1 MNRCEVSLFSQA
13 MDTSLFVKQIRRS
26 AAPETHALSDRS
38 PFSPR
43 IVLPLNLLP
52 FSFSFSNRPASPCD
66 SRQPPALCAGFFEG
80 EGGGSCARKVWEM
93 KGDYLCS
100 ALADRDTLRIICPTT
115 DIYIFVCQVPSSEA
129 AKVPGAIQPGSGR
142 CYPRCYPLIKAIA
155 KGNIVGQ
162 RKVSMD
168 AGVFESF
175 FHMHQTLREEL
186 PPKYAAKRELIAW
199 EWENVV
205 PLAQP
210 FYLVKGGR
218 IGWALFEAGDGL
230 LQRPSTPPRMKLN
243 EPDRSHPVLN
253 ADTERARMARGDW
266 RRAVGEGRPVPRLPR
281 LPDDPEQSWKE
292 SSEEHD
298 GRGATVDRRRAPD
311 DPEQSWK
318 ESSTLERVVD
328 HYIHIPNLGRLS
340 YQRLWRRTRQA
351 QAKDKMRRI
360 LVAMKE
366 RGNDATLDQL
376 GEVYMQRC
384 RSSASREA
392 LARLLRQELGIGIAR
407 GGIVGTSASASGS
420 SEAPSGSGGGVPSL
434 PAAVGPGECDPGE
447 SDDPRECEYESQ
459 CSEGQPPSKRMKQA
473 GPSEDC
479 KDNNQE

>member
-1 MNRCEVSLFSQA
+1 MVRCEVSLFSQA

-93 KGDYLCS
+93 KSQYLCS
-100 ALADRDTLRIICPTT
+100 ALADPDTLRIICPST
-115 DIYIFVCQVPSSEA
+115 DIYIFVCQVPSTEV
-129 AKVPGAIQPGSGR
+129 AKVLGLQG
-142 CYPRCYPLIKAIA
+142 YHPLIKAIA

-218 IGWALFEAGDGL
+218 IGWTLFEAGDGL

-253 ADTERARMARGDW
+253 ADTERARMARGD
-266 RRAVGEGRPVPRLPR
+266 RRRVVGEGRPVRRLPR

-298 GRGATVDRRRAPD
+298 GKGATVDRRRAPD
-311 DPEQSWK
+311 DPEQSGK

-328 HYIHIPNLGRLS
+328 HYIHIPNLPRTTSGTSSGRVINDHF
-340 YQRLWRRTRQA
+340 RAKINARQT
-351 QAKDKMRRI
+351 MRRI
-360 LVAMKE
+360 RVALKE

-384 RSSASREA
+384 RSSARREA

-407 GGIVGTSASASGS
+407 GGIVGTRASASGS

>member
-1 MNRCEVSLFSQA
+1 
-13 MDTSLFVKQIRRS
+13 
-26 AAPETHALSDRS
+26 
-38 PFSPR
+38 
-43 IVLPLNLLP
+43 
-52 FSFSFSNRPASPCD
+52 
-66 SRQPPALCAGFFEG
+66 
-80 EGGGSCARKVWEM
+80 M
-93 KGDYLCS
+93 KGAYLCS
-100 ALADRDTLRIICPTT
+100 ALADPDTLRIICPTT
-115 DIYIFVCQVPSSEA
+115 DIYIFVCQVPLSEV
-129 AKVPGAIQPGSGR
+129 AKVPGAIEPGSG
-142 CYPRCYPLIKAIA
+142 RCYPLIKAIA

-218 IGWALFEAGDGL
+218 IGWALFETGDCL
-230 LQRPSTPPRMKLN
+230 W
-243 EPDRSHPVLN
+243 
-253 ADTERARMARGDW
+253 ARTYV
-266 RRAVGEGRPVPRLPR
+266 RRAVGEGRPVPRLPRFYLAKGAR

-311 DPEQSWK
+311 DPEQSGK

-328 HYIHIPNLGRLS
+328 HYIHIPDKGRKECQRLS
-340 YQRLWRRTRQA
+340 VRHGN
-351 QAKDKMRRI
+351 AKCTMRRNAKCTMRRM
-360 LVAMKE
+360 LVALKE

-479 KDNNQE
+479 KDKNQE

>member
-1 MNRCEVSLFSQA
+1 
-13 MDTSLFVKQIRRS
+13 
-26 AAPETHALSDRS
+26 
-38 PFSPR
+38 
-43 IVLPLNLLP
+43 
-52 FSFSFSNRPASPCD
+52 
-66 SRQPPALCAGFFEG
+66 
-80 EGGGSCARKVWEM
+80 M

-100 ALADRDTLRIICPTT
+100 RLADRDTLRIFCPTT
-115 DIYIFVCQVPSSEA
+115 DIYIFVCQVPLSEV
-129 AKVPGAIQPGSGR
+129 AKVPGAIEPGREGAWSG
-142 CYPRCYPLIKAIA
+142 RCYPLIKAIA

-266 RRAVGEGRPVPRLPR
+266 RRAVGEGRPVRRLPR

-298 GRGATVDRRRAPD
+298 GKGATVDRRRAPD

-328 HYIHIPNLGRLS
+328 HYIHIPNLGRLC
-340 YQRLWRRTRQA
+340 YQRLSYQQKA
-351 QAKDKMRRI
+351 VLNAKCAMRRI
-360 LVAMKE
+360 LVALKE

>member
-1 MNRCEVSLFSQA
+1 M
-13 MDTSLFVKQIRRS
+13 I
-26 AAPETHALSDRS
+26 
-38 PFSPR
+38 
-43 IVLPLNLLP
+43 
-52 FSFSFSNRPASPCD
+52 PASPL
-66 SRQPPALCAGFFEG
+66 PCAPVFFRG
-80 EGGGSCARKVWEM
+80 RGGGSCARKVWEM
-93 KGDYLCS
+93 KGQYLCS
-100 ALADRDTLRIICPTT
+100 ALADPDTLRIICPTT
-115 DIYIFVCQVPSSEA
+115 DIYIFVCQVPLSEV
-129 AKVPGAIQPGSGR
+129 AKVPGAIEPGREGARSG
-142 CYPRCYPLIKAIA
+142 RCYPLIKAIA

-218 IGWALFEAGDGL
+218 IGWALFEAGDCL
-230 LQRPSTPPRMKLN
+230 WARMELN
-243 EPDRSHPVLN
+243 ELN
-253 ADTERARMARGDW
+253 CLRARMARGDLLW
-266 RRAVGEGRPVPRLPR
+266 AVGEGRPVPRLPR
-281 LPDDPEQSWKE
+281 LPDDPEQSCKE

-298 GRGATVDRRRAPD
+298 GKGATVDRRRAPD
-311 DPEQSWK
+311 DPEQSGN

-328 HYIHIPNLGRLS
+328 HYIHIPNLGCRWYQRLS
-340 YQRLWRRTRQA
+340 YQQKAVRQA
-351 QAKDKMRRI
+351 KQTMRRI
-360 LVAMKE
+360 LVALKE

-459 CSEGQPPSKRMKQA
+459 CSEGQPPSKRIKQA
-473 GPSEDC
+473 GTSEDC

>member
-1 MNRCEVSLFSQA
+1 MKSQ
-13 MDTSLFVKQIRRS
+13 
-26 AAPETHALSDRS
+26 
-38 PFSPR
+38 
-43 IVLPLNLLP
+43 
-52 FSFSFSNRPASPCD
+52 
-66 SRQPPALCAGFFEG
+66 
-80 EGGGSCARKVWEM
+80 
-93 KGDYLCS
+93 YLCS
-100 ALADRDTLRIICPTT
+100 ALADPDTLRIICPTT
-115 DIYIFVCQVPSSEA
+115 DIYIFVCQVPLTEV
-129 AKVPGAIQPGSGR
+129 AKVLGLQG
-142 CYPRCYPLIKAIA
+142 YHPLIKAIA

-218 IGWALFEAGDGL
+218 IGWTLFEMGDC
-230 LQRPSTPPRMKLN
+230 
-243 EPDRSHPVLN
+243 
-253 ADTERARMARGDW
+253 
-266 RRAVGEGRPVPRLPR
+266 LPR

-311 DPEQSWK
+311 DPEQSGK

-328 HYIHIPNLGRLS
+328 HYIHIPNLPRTSSGRVIND
-340 YQRLWRRTRQA
+340 QQKA
-351 QAKDKMRRI
+351 VINAKQTMRRI
-360 LVAMKE
+360 LVALKE

-376 GEVYMQRC
+376 GQVYMQRC
-384 RSSASREA
+384 RSSARREA

-407 GGIVGTSASASGS
+407 GGIVGTRASASGS
-420 SEAPSGSGGGVPSL
+420 SEAPSGSGGGPPSL

>member
-1 MNRCEVSLFSQA
+1 MVGCEVSLFSQA

-100 ALADRDTLRIICPTT
+100 RLADRDTLRIFCPTT
-115 DIYIFVCQVPSSEA
+115 DIYIFVCQVPLSEV
-129 AKVPGAIQPGSGR
+129 AKVPGAIEPGSG
-142 CYPRCYPLIKAIA
+142 RCYPLIKAIA

-218 IGWALFEAGDGL
+218 IGWALFEAGDCL
-230 LQRPSTPPRMKLN
+230 C
-243 EPDRSHPVLN
+243 
-253 ADTERARMARGDW
+253 ARGDLLW
-266 RRAVGEGRPVPRLPR
+266 AVGEGRPVPRLPR

-311 DPEQSWK
+311 DPEQSGK

-328 HYIHIPNLGRLS
+328 HYIHIPNLGRTCYQRLS
-340 YQRLWRRTRQA
+340 YQQKAVRN
-351 QAKDKMRRI
+351 AKQTMKRI
-360 LVAMKE
+360 LVALKE
-366 RGNDATLDQL
+366 PGNDATLDQL

-479 KDNNQE
+479 KDKNQE

>member
-1 MNRCEVSLFSQA
+1 
-13 MDTSLFVKQIRRS
+13 
-26 AAPETHALSDRS
+26 
-38 PFSPR
+38 
-43 IVLPLNLLP
+43 
-52 FSFSFSNRPASPCD
+52 
-66 SRQPPALCAGFFEG
+66 
-80 EGGGSCARKVWEM
+80 M

-129 AKVPGAIQPGSGR
+129 AKVPGAIEPGSG
-142 CYPRCYPLIKAIA
+142 RCYPLIKAIA

-218 IGWALFEAGDGL
+218 IGWALFEAGDCL
-230 LQRPSTPPRMKLN
+230 C
-243 EPDRSHPVLN
+243 
-253 ADTERARMARGDW
+253 ARGDLLW
-266 RRAVGEGRPVPRLPR
+266 AVGEGRPVPRLPR

-311 DPEQSWK
+311 DPEQSGK
-318 ESSTLERVVD
+318 ESSTLERVVH
-328 HYIHIPNLGRLS
+328 HYIHIPNLLP
-340 YQRLWRRTRQA
+340 YQQKA
-351 QAKDKMRRI
+351 VFNAKQTMRRI
-360 LVAMKE
+360 LVALKE

-392 LARLLRQELGIGIAR
+392 LARELGIGIAR

>member
-43 IVLPLNLLP
+43 IALPLNLLP

-218 IGWALFEAGDGL
+218 IGWALFEAGDCL
-230 LQRPSTPPRMKLN
+230 WARMKLN

-253 ADTERARMARGDW
+253 ADTERARMARGDLLW
-266 RRAVGEGRPVPRLPR
+266 AVGSVLPAAV
-281 LPDDPEQSWKE
+281 LPS
-292 SSEEHD
+292 
-298 GRGATVDRRRAPD
+298 G
-311 DPEQSWK
+311 K
-318 ESSTLERVVD
+318 ESSTLEGVLD
-328 HYIHIPNLGRLS
+328 HYIHIRKLGRTCYERLS
-340 YQRLWRRTRQA
+340 YERLSYDDINRA
-351 QAKDKMRRI
+351 VPYAKQKMRRI
-360 LVAMKE
+360 LVALKE

-392 LARLLRQELGIGIAR
+392 LARELGIGIAR

>member
-1 MNRCEVSLFSQA
+1 
-13 MDTSLFVKQIRRS
+13 
-26 AAPETHALSDRS
+26 
-38 PFSPR
+38 
-43 IVLPLNLLP
+43 
-52 FSFSFSNRPASPCD
+52 
-66 SRQPPALCAGFFEG
+66 
-80 EGGGSCARKVWEM
+80 
-93 KGDYLCS
+93 
-100 ALADRDTLRIICPTT
+100 
-115 DIYIFVCQVPSSEA
+115 
-129 AKVPGAIQPGSGR
+129 
-142 CYPRCYPLIKAIA
+142 LIKAIA

-218 IGWALFEAGDGL
+218 IGWALFEAGDCL
-230 LQRPSTPPRMKLN
+230 C
-243 EPDRSHPVLN
+243 
-253 ADTERARMARGDW
+253 ARGDLLW
-266 RRAVGEGRPVPRLPR
+266 AVGEGRPVPRLPR

-311 DPEQSWK
+311 DPEQSGK

-328 HYIHIPNLGRLS
+328 HYIHIPFKGRQEADAA
-340 YQRLWRRTRQA
+340 YRKTVKGQA
-351 QAKDKMRRI
+351 AVMKSRAVQTMKRI
-360 LVAMKE
+360 LVALKE

-392 LARLLRQELGIGIAR
+392 LARELGIGIAR

-420 SEAPSGSGGGVPSL
+420 SEAPSGSGGGVLSL
-434 PAAVGPGECDPGE
+434 TAAVGPGECDPGE

>member
-1 MNRCEVSLFSQA
+1 MVRCEVSLFSQA

-43 IVLPLNLLP
+43 IALPLNLLP

-218 IGWALFEAGDGL
+218 IGWALFEAGDCL
-230 LQRPSTPPRMKLN
+230 C
-243 EPDRSHPVLN
+243 
-253 ADTERARMARGDW
+253 ARGDLLW
-266 RRAVGEGRPVPRLPR
+266 AVGEGRPVPRLPR

-311 DPEQSWK
+311 DPEQSGK

-328 HYIHIPNLGRLS
+328 HYIHIPDKGRKECQRLS
-340 YQRLWRRTRQA
+340 VRHGN
-351 QAKDKMRRI
+351 AKCTMRRNAKCTMRRM
-360 LVAMKE
+360 LVALKE

-392 LARLLRQELGIGIAR
+392 LARELGIGIAR

>member
-43 IVLPLNLLP
+43 IALPLNLLP

-218 IGWALFEAGDGL
+218 IGWALFEAGDCL
-230 LQRPSTPPRMKLN
+230 C
-243 EPDRSHPVLN
+243 
-253 ADTERARMARGDW
+253 ARGDLLW
-266 RRAVGEGRPVPRLPR
+266 AVGEGRPVPRFRLPR

-311 DPEQSWK
+311 DPEQSGK

-328 HYIHIPNLGRLS
+328 HYIHIPDKGRKECQRLS
-340 YQRLWRRTRQA
+340 VRHGN
-351 QAKDKMRRI
+351 AKCTMRRNAKCTMRRM
-360 LVAMKE
+360 LVALKE

-392 LARLLRQELGIGIAR
+392 LARELGIGIAR